1 MTPLVLPTRHAPLWV
16 WRRTLPDDTRKQ
28 LVSLAERPWVRHHV
42 AVMPDAHGSGHV
54 AVGTVFVTDDVIVP
68 GALGDDLGC
77 GVTAVRLATSANE
90 LARRDLEAL
99 LRHWTGCIP
108 IGDGVHRGRAGPLTF
123 GLSTNALERQA
134 RRLAPRH
141 LGTLGGGNHF
151 VELDRAH
158 DDSVWLLVHSGS
170 RGLGGAIGHHHQRVA
185 GGPLEPL
192 ALTSPEGRACWNDLH
207 VAFEFARNNRAALL
221 ASALDGVRAVL
232 GLGADESSRLDLHH
246 NFVARETHAGDVL
259 LVHRKGAI
267 RATRE
272 TLALIPG
279 SMGTASYLVRGLGHP
294 ASFESASHGAG
305 RVMTRREART
315 RVPRAKLVRHLR
327 HVVFDVDRAESLVE
341 EAPSVYRPI
350 REVLEDEADLVEP
363 VLRLEPLVVLK
374 G

>member
-1 MTPLVLPTRHAPLWV
+1 MTPLVLPTRQAPLWV
-16 WRRTLPDDTRKQ
+16 WRRALPDDTRRQ
-28 LVSLAERPWVRHHV
+28 LVALAERPWVRHHV
-42 AVMPDAHGSGHV
+42 AVMPDAHVSGHV
-54 AVGTVFVTDDVIVP
+54 AVGTVFVTDDVVVP

-77 GVTAVRLATSANE
+77 GVAAVRLSASATD
-90 LARRDLEAL
+90 LTRRDLEAL
-99 LRHWTGCIP
+99 LHHWTGSIP
-108 IGDGVHRGRAGPLTF
+108 TGDGVHRGRAATLTF
-123 GLSTNALERQA
+123 GLSTNSLERQA

-151 VELDRAH
+151 LELDRAH

-170 RGLGGAIGHHHQRVA
+170 RGVGGAIGQHHQRVA

-192 ALTSPEGRACWNDLH
+192 VLTSPDGAACWHDLH
-207 VAFEFARNNRAALL
+207 VAFTFARRNRAHLMAAALL
-221 ASALDGVRAVL
+221 GVREVL
-232 GLGADESSRLDLHH
+232 GLGAEEDTQLDLHH
-246 NFVARETHAGDVL
+246 NVVARETHAGEVL

-267 RATRE
+267 RAARGS
-272 TLALIPG
+272 LALIPG

-305 RVMTRREART
+305 RVMTRREARAH
-315 RVPRAKLVRHLR
+315 VPRAKLVQHLR
-327 HVVFDVDRAESLVE
+327 HVVFDTDKAESLVE